1 MDIFLNNSNSH
12 VLTLC
17 REILEGLVNYINISR
32 NVFEYL
38 YQQIAEFF
46 RKEMDLTDKLI
57 NKYIDLLKILYGEKL
72 IEFKPTQYF
81 YLNGNGG
88 IKVNEKSLEEEKI
101 KLNNVILYLYRELL
115 LHSGSELKAFLQK
128 KPLIYV
134 T

>member
-1 MDIFLNNSNSH
+1 
-12 VLTLC
+12 
-17 REILEGLVNYINISR
+17 
-32 NVFEYL
+32 
-38 YQQIAEFF
+38 
-46 RKEMDLTDKLI
+46 MDLTDKLI

-81 YLNGNGG
+81 YFNGNGG